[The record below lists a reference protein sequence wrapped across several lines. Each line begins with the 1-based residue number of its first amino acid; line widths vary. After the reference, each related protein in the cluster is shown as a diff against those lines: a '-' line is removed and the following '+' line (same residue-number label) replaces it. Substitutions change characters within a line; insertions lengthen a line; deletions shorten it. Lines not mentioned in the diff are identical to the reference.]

1 MVRKPLNLLFLLFSI
16 GLLSQELPPIQN
28 YSPIDYGAENQNWSV
43 SQSDD
48 KHIYV
53 ANNGGL
59 LEFNGTNWKL
69 YPSPNGTY
77 LRSVK
82 VIGSRIYTGSYM
94 EFGFWEKDEFGSL
107 AYYSVSS
114 KLENQLVEDE
124 HFWNISEFKD
134 WVVFQSLDRI
144 YIYNTIDESFEML
157 DAKTTRT
164 EILKVG
170 NRMYFQKINEG
181 VFTIENG
188 KSVLVS
194 DNSILKND
202 IVVGAF
208 SKQEST
214 LIVTEQGEFYFLDA
228 SGLRRWTIA
237 ADDEL
242 ASVKIYSSIQ
252 LNDGSFVLGTIS
264 NGIYHI
270 DKDGNIA
277 AQINQEK
284 GLNNNTV
291 LSLFQ
296 DVDHNLW
303 LGLDN
308 GLSVINLESHFKEYI
323 DQVGRIGVVYAS
335 TLFNGFKYLGTNQG
349 LFVKREN
356 EESDYRLVKNTEGQ
370 VWMLKEIDGT
380 LFCGH
385 NSGTF
390 VINEDGAAQISD
402 LPGTWDIQQIE
413 SNNNLLL
420 QGNYKGLSILE
431 RTNGQWKFRN
441 KIEGFD
447 SSSRFFEFV
456 DIRHILVNHEYKGIF
471 DLKIDT
477 DFMKV
482 LTLKKKE
489 SKGTGS
495 SLIKFNDEILYT
507 TVNGVFKFD
516 NQKQDF
522 ISDHLLTD
530 KLFSGDENIIGVLTP
545 NDDTGKLWGFT
556 DSNIIYL
563 APGQFNNELV
573 ANRIPIPKSFRN
585 SMGVFGFESITHL
598 KDELYLIGISNG
610 YVTLNLKKLK
620 TQEYHISIHSV
631 SKEFYDAPKIA
642 AKVGG
647 NHMFNYTENNL
658 NFGFSVPEFD
668 KFTEVYYQYRLDGI
682 YDEWSNWSTVP
693 EVSFKNLPYGDYT
706 FKVRAKAG
714 NTLTDNTASF
724 EFEITRPWYISNLAI
739 FGYVIALGLITALI
753 HKLYKRYYKK
763 QQDLLV
769 KENRKRL
776 KRKKLK
782 TQKKIVQIKNE
793 KLRSEIDSKNR
804 ELAVSTMSLI
814 KKNEF
819 LNTIKDQL
827 KENSNNPKIKSVI
840 RTIDRNINNADDWK
854 LFEEAFN
861 NADKDFLKKVKTL
874 HPELTPNDLRLCA
887 YLRLNLSS
895 KEIAPLLNI
904 SSRSVEVKR
913 YRLRKK
919 MALSH
924 ENNLT
929 DYILNL

>member
-1 MVRKPLNLLFLLFSI
+1 MVCKILNLLFLFLSI
-16 GLLSQELPPIQN
+16 GLLSQELPPVQN

-43 SQSDD
+43 SQSDN

-59 LEFNGTNWKL
+59 LEFDGSKWKL

-77 LRSVK
+77 IRSVE
-82 VIGSRIYTGSYM
+82 VIGARIYTGSYM
-94 EFGFWEKDEFGSL
+94 EFGYWKKNEFGNL
-107 AYYSVSS
+107 EYFSVSS
-114 KLENQLVEDE
+114 KIQNRLVEDE

-134 WVVFQSLDRI
+134 WVLFQSLDRI

-157 DAKTTRT
+157 DAKTTKA

-170 NRMYFQKINEG
+170 NSIYFQKINEG
-181 VFTIENG
+181 IFTIENG

-194 DNSILKND
+194 DNSILKKD

-208 SKQEST
+208 SIDEST
-214 LIVTEQGEFYFLDA
+214 LLVTELGEFYFLDTH
-228 SGLRRWTIA
+228 GLRRWNIT

-242 ASVKIYSSIQ
+242 ASVKVYSSIQ
-252 LNDGSFVLGTIS
+252 LNDNSFVLGTIA

-270 DKDGNIA
+270 DKNGDLA
-277 AQINQEK
+277 AHINQER

-308 GLSVINLESHFKEYI
+308 GMSVINLDSPFKEYI
-323 DQVGRIGVVYAS
+323 DQVGRIGVVYS
-335 TLFNGFKYLGTNQG
+335 SNLFNGFKYLGTNQG

-356 EESDYRLVKNTEGQ
+356 EEGVYKLVKHTEGQ
-370 VWMLKEIDGT
+370 VWVLKNIGGT

-390 VINEDGAAQISD
+390 VVNEDVAEQISD
-402 LPGTWDIQQIE
+402 LPGTWDIKQLE

-420 QGNYKGLSILE
+420 QGNYKGLSVLE
-431 RTNGQWKFRN
+431 RTNGQWQFRN
-441 KIEGFD
+441 KIEGFE

-456 DIRHILVNHEYKGIF
+456 DRQHILVNHEYKGIF
-471 DLKIDT
+471 DLKVDT
-477 DFMKV
+477 DFKKV
-482 LTLKKKE
+482 LSVKQKN

-495 SLIKFNDEILYT
+495 SLIKFNGEIVYT

-516 NQKQDF
+516 MERQDF
-522 ISDHLLTD
+522 VSDVLLTA
-530 KLFSGDENIIGVLTP
+530 KLFNADEHIIGVLTP

-563 APGQFNNELV
+563 APGQFNNKLV

-598 KDELYLIGISNG
+598 KDDLYLIGISNG
-610 YVTLNLKKLK
+610 YITLDLKKLK
-620 TQEYHISIHSV
+620 TQEYHISINSV

-642 AKVGG
+642 EKVVG
-647 NHMFNYTENNL
+647 NNEFNYSENNL

-668 KFTEVYYQYRLDGI
+668 KFTEVYYQHQLNGI
-682 YDEWSNWSTVP
+682 YDEWSIWSTAA
-693 EVSFKNLPYGDYT
+693 EVSFKNLPYGDYI

-714 NTLTDNTASF
+714 NTFTDNIASF
-724 EFEITRPWYISNLAI
+724 EFTIARPWYISNLAI
-739 FGYVIALGLITALI
+739 LLYVISITLITVLI
-753 HKLYKRYYKK
+753 HKLYKTYYKK
-763 QQDLLV
+763 QQDLLL
-769 KENRKRL
+769 KENKKRL

-793 KLRSEIDSKNR
+793 KLQSEIKSKNR

-819 LNTIKDQL
+819 LNAIKEQL
-827 KENSNNPKIKSVI
+827 KESKDNPKIKSVI

-929 DYILNL
+929 DYIFNL

>member
-1 MVRKPLNLLFLLFSI
+1 MVWKPFNLLFLFLSI

-28 YSPIDYGAENQNWSV
+28 YNPIDYGAGNQNWSV

-53 ANNGGL
+53 ANNSGL

-69 YPSPNGTY
+69 HPSPNGTY
-77 LRSVK
+77 LRCVK
-82 VIGSRIYTGSYM
+82 VIGARIYTGSYM
-94 EFGFWEKDEFGSL
+94 EFGFWEKDEFGNL
-107 AYYSVSS
+107 AYSSVSS
-114 KLENQLVEDE
+114 KLESPLVEDE

-170 NRMYFQKINEG
+170 NSIYFQKINEG

-208 SKQEST
+208 SNQEST

-228 SGLRRWTIA
+228 NGLRRWNIS
-237 ADDEL
+237 ADDAL

-270 DKDGNIA
+270 DKNGNITA
-277 AQINQEK
+277 HINQEK

-296 DVDHNLW
+296 DIDHNLW

-308 GLSVINLESHFKEYI
+308 GISVINLDSPFEEYI

-335 TLFNGFKYLGTNQG
+335 ILFNGFKYLGTNQG

-356 EESDYRLVKNTEGQ
+356 EESVYRLVKHTEGQ
-370 VWMLKEIDGT
+370 VWVLKQIDGT

-390 VINEDGAAQISD
+390 VINEDVAAQISD
-402 LPGTWDIQQIE
+402 LPGTWDIKQLE
-413 SNNNLLL
+413 SDNNLLL

-431 RTNGQWKFRN
+431 RADGEWRFRN

-456 DIRHILVNHEYKGIF
+456 DRQHILVNHEYKGIF
-471 DLKIDT
+471 ILNVDSEFK
-477 DFMKV
+477 KV
-482 LTLKKKE
+482 LTVKKKD

-495 SLIKFNDEILYT
+495 SLIKFNGEIVYS
-507 TVNGVFKFD
+507 TVNGAFKFD
-516 NQKQDF
+516 NEKQDF
-522 ISDHLLTD
+522 IADPLLTD
-530 KLFSGDENIIGVLTP
+530 KLFRADEHIIGVLTP

-556 DSNIIYL
+556 DINIIYL
-563 APGQFNNELV
+563 APGKFNNELV

-585 SMGVFGFESITHL
+585 SMGVSGFESITHL

-642 AKVGG
+642 ATVDG
-647 NHMFNYTENNL
+647 NHEFNYSENNL

-682 YDEWSNWSTVP
+682 YDEWSNWSTIP
-693 EVSFKNLPYGDYT
+693 EVSFKNLPYGDYI

-714 NTLTDNTASF
+714 NILTNNTASF
-724 EFEITRPWYISNLAI
+724 EFAIARPWYISNWAI
-739 FGYVIALGLITALI
+739 FVYVVSIALITALI

-782 TQKKIVQIKNE
+782 TQKKIIQIKNE
-793 KLRSEIDSKNR
+793 KLQSEIDSKNR

-819 LNTIKDQL
+819 LNAIKDQL
-827 KENSNNPKIKSVI
+827 KESSNDPKIKSVI
-840 RTIDRNINNADDWK
+840 QTIDRNINNADDWK

-919 MALSH
+919 MALPH

>member
-1 MVRKPLNLLFLLFSI
+1 MVWKPFNLFFLLFSI

-28 YSPIDYGAENQNWSV
+28 FSPIDFGAGNQNWSV

-48 KHIYV
+48 KHIYI
-53 ANNGGL
+53 ANNSGL

-69 YPSPNGTY
+69 HPSPNGTY
-77 LRSVK
+77 IRCVK
-82 VIGSRIYTGSYM
+82 VIGSRIYSGSYM
-94 EFGFWEKDEFGSL
+94 EFGYWIKNEFGNL
-107 AYYSVSS
+107 EYFSVSS
-114 KLENQLVEDE
+114 KLQNPLVEDE

-134 WVVFQSLDRI
+134 WVLFQSLDRI

-157 DAKTTRT
+157 DAKTTRA

-170 NRMYFQKINEG
+170 NSIYFQKINEG

-188 KSVLVS
+188 KSALVS
-194 DNSILKND
+194 DNAILKND

-208 SKQEST
+208 SIQEST
-214 LIVTEQGEFYFLDA
+214 LLVTEQGAFYFLDTN
-228 SGLRRWTIA
+228 GLRRWNIS

-242 ASVKIYSSIQ
+242 SSVKIYSSIQ

-270 DKDGNIA
+270 DKNGNIVA
-277 AQINQEK
+277 HINQEK

-308 GLSVINLESHFKEYI
+308 GISVINLDSPFEEYI

-335 TLFNGFKYLGTNQG
+335 ILFNGFKYLGTNQG

-356 EESDYRLVKNTEGQ
+356 EESVYKLVKHTEGQ
-370 VWMLKEIDGT
+370 VWVLKQIDDT

-390 VINEDGAAQISD
+390 VINEDVAAQISD
-402 LPGTWDIQQIE
+402 LPGTWDIKQIE

-420 QGNYKGLSILE
+420 QGNYKGLSVLE
-431 RTNGQWKFRN
+431 RTNGQWRFRN
-441 KIEGFD
+441 KIEDFD

-456 DIRHILVNHEYKGIF
+456 DRQHILVNHEYKGIF
-471 DLKIDT
+471 DLKVDT
-477 DFMKV
+477 DFKKV
-482 LTLKKKE
+482 LTVKKKD

-495 SLIKFNDEILYT
+495 SLIKFNGEIVYT
-507 TVNGVFKFD
+507 TVNGTFKFD
-516 NQKQDF
+516 EERQDF
-522 ISDHLLTD
+522 ISDTLLTG
-530 KLFSGDENIIGVLTP
+530 KLFKADEHIIGVLTP

-573 ANRIPIPKSFRN
+573 ANRIPIPTSFRN

-598 KDELYLIGISNG
+598 KDELYIIGISNG

-620 TQEYHISIHSV
+620 RQEYHISINSV
-631 SKEFYDAPKIA
+631 SKEFYDAPQKA
-642 AKVGG
+642 EKVSG
-647 NHMFNYTENNL
+647 NSEFNYSENNL
-658 NFGFSVPEFD
+658 DFRFSVPEYD
-668 KFTEVYYQYRLDGI
+668 KFIEVHYQYQLDGI
-682 YDEWSNWSTVP
+682 YDDWSNWSTTP
-693 EVSFKNLPYGDYT
+693 EVSFKNLPYGDYM

-714 NTLTDNTASF
+714 NTLTDNIASF
-724 EFEITRPWYISNLAI
+724 EFMIARPWYISNLAI
-739 FGYVIALGLITALI
+739 LLYITFIIFITALI
-753 HKLYKRYYKK
+753 HKLYKTYYRK
-763 QQDLLV
+763 QQDVLL
-769 KENRKRL
+769 KENKKRL

-782 TQKKIVQIKNE
+782 AQKKIVQIKNA
-793 KLRSEIDSKNR
+793 KLQSEIDSKNR

-819 LNTIKDQL
+819 LNAIKGQL
-827 KENSNNPKIKSVI
+827 KESNDNPKIKSVI

-874 HPELTPNDLRLCA
+874 HPELTTNDLRLCA

-919 MALSH
+919 MELQH
-924 ENNLT
+924 EKNLT